1 MKSFKMVLI
10 SLYNWSLKG
19 FWLFLELFS
28 PNKSSFQS
36 EEDYANVIVM
46 LLLVSLNS
54 QHSCNALS
62 AFCRYQASP
71 SRPPAQCKKV
81 QVFVFLAF
89 CIYHFVFCILYHI
102 FANVRL
108 CDDKNRSAGKH
119 KDWPVL
125 FLPYFAICVVCMC
138 TLVLQLHLYENQF
151 L

>member
-28 PNKSSFQS
+28 SNKSSFQS

-46 LLLVSLNS
+46 LLLVSPNS

-62 AFCRYQASP
+62 AFCRYQALLSWP
-71 SRPPAQCKKV
+71 QRNARKYKYLY
-81 QVFVFLAF
+81 FLPF
-89 CIYHFVFCILYHI
+89 TFSIFHFVFCILYRI

-108 CDDKNRSAGKH
+108 CDDKNRSAGKY

-125 FLPYFAICVVCMC
+125 LFCPVS
-138 TLVLQLHLYENQF
+138 QS
-151 L
+151 

>member
-1 MKSFKMVLI
+1 MKSFKVVLI
-10 SLYNWSLKG
+10 SLHNLSLTG

-28 PNKSSFQS
+28 RNKSSFQS

-108 CDDKNRSAGKH
+108 CDDKNLSAGKY

-125 FLPYFAICVVCMC
+125 LFCPNSQSVQCVCV
-138 TLVLQLHLYENQF
+138 HLSYNCI
-151 L
+151 